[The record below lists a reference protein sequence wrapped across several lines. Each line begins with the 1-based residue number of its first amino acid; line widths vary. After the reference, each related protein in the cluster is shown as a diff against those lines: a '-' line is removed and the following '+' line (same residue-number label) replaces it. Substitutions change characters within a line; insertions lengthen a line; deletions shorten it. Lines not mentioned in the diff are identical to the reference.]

1 MKETLNTLLV
11 LLLWGSSRT
20 EHFWDSVRHDMD
32 YGTSKDEIHLFISMD
47 FAELMSK
54 EYIFEN
60 KNENEINFDW
70 SKRGIS

>member
-1 MKETLNTLLV
+1 
-11 LLLWGSSRT
+11 
-20 EHFWDSVRHDMD
+20 MD

-60 KNENEINFDW
+60 KNENEINFD
-70 SKRGIS
+70 